1 MLNHGQGAN
10 LSEFLDSDKGG
21 LAGGE
26 TDDVECDATRRWT
39 TCDRSL
45 ICQRYNRIA
54 PFIALF
60 DWAFFLPFGL
70 RKQAADR
77 LKLHRGDRVL
87 EVGCGTGR
95 NFPFL
100 QEAVGAEGRVYGID
114 LSAGMLREARSLCRR
129 QRWPNVF
136 LIEGDAADYASVEP
150 FDGVLFSFS
159 YNTMPQHR
167 TILRQVWNLL
177 RPGGHLVIV
186 DAKLPRG
193 YLGRLTLPFAL
204 WLMKRTLL
212 GNPFIRPWEHH
223 AALVEGFQ
231 MEEFRFGA
239 FYICWG
245 TKPGDGIARA

>member
-1 MLNHGQGAN
+1 MVDHWQRID
-10 LSEFLDSDKGG
+10 LSEFLNSDKVGFLGG
-21 LAGGE
+21 KIGDAE
-26 TDDVECDATRRWT
+26 RDATRRWA
-39 TCDRSL
+39 TCDRAL
-45 ICQRYNRIA
+45 ICRRYDRIA

-60 DWAFFLPFGL
+60 DWALFLPSGL
-70 RKQAADR
+70 RKRAVDR
-77 LKLHRGDRVL
+77 LKLRRGDCVF

-100 QEAVGAEGRVYGID
+100 QEAVGPGGRVYGID
-114 LSAGMLREARSLCRR
+114 LSAGMLCEARRLCRR
-129 QRWPNVF
+129 ERWPNVF

-159 YNTMPQHR
+159 YNTMPHHR
-167 TILRQVWNLL
+167 TVLRQVWEQL
-177 RPGGHLVIV
+177 RPGGRLVIV
-186 DAKLPRG
+186 DAKLPPG
-193 YLGRLTLPFAL
+193 YFGRLILPFAL

-212 GNPFIRPWEHH
+212 GNPFVRPWEHH

-245 TKPGDGIARA
+245 IKPARKRGP

>member
-1 MLNHGQGAN
+1 
-10 LSEFLDSDKGG
+10 
-21 LAGGE
+21 
-26 TDDVECDATRRWT
+26 
-39 TCDRSL
+39 
-45 ICQRYNRIA
+45 
-54 PFIALF
+54 
-60 DWAFFLPFGL
+60 
-70 RKQAADR
+70 
-77 LKLHRGDRVL
+77 
-87 EVGCGTGR
+87 
-95 NFPFL
+95 
-100 QEAVGAEGRVYGID
+100 
-114 LSAGMLREARSLCRR
+114 MLREARSLCRR

-136 LIEGDAADYASVEP
+136 LIEGDAVDYASVEL

-167 TILRQVWNLL
+167 TILRQVWNQL

-186 DAKLPRG
+186 DAKLPQG
-193 YLGRLTLPFAL
+193 YLGRLILPFAL